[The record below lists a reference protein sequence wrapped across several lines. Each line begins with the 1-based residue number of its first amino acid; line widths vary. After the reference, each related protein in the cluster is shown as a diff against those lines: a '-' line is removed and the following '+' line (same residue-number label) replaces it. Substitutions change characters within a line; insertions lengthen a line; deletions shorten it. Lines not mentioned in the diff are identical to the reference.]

1 MRYIFNR
8 ILINKGKTLSNMV
21 MFFLCFIILFSS
33 IVINNLNVEIEDY
46 LDKKF
51 YCITGPSGCGK
62 STLLSLLGTI
72 DKCESGS
79 ILLDGNDIFDDENT
93 YRKKKVGFV
102 FQDYNLINYLDG
114 FENVAL
120 AMEIAGNKKDE
131 NRIYGALSVVG
142 IDKETAKRKA
152 NRLSGGEKQRIAIAR
167 ALINNPEIILADEP
181 TGNLDIDNSNM
192 IVDIFLRLAH
202 EYDKCV
208 IMVTHNP
215 DIAKLCDHEYTIIN
229 KTIVNK

>member
-1 MRYIFNR
+1 MKLEVKDVCFSYQDGESKKEIFN
-8 ILINKGKTLSNMV
+8 GASCD
-21 MFFLCFIILFSS
+21 F
-33 IVINNLNVEIEDY
+33 

-72 DKCESGS
+72 DKCESGL
-79 ILLDGNDIFDDENT
+79 ILLDGNDIFEDEST

-181 TGNLDIDNSNM
+181 TGNLDVDNSNM
-192 IVDIFLRLAH
+192 IVDIFLQLAH
-202 EYDKCV
+202 VYDKCV

-215 DIAKLCDHEYTIIN
+215 DIAKMCDVEYSISN
-229 KTIVNK
+229 KNIVRK

>member
-1 MRYIFNR
+1 MRLEVKDVCFSYQDGESKKEIFN
-8 ILINKGKTLSNMV
+8 GASCD
-21 MFFLCFIILFSS
+21 F
-33 IVINNLNVEIEDY
+33 
-46 LDKKF
+46 LDKKL

-72 DKCESGS
+72 DKCESGL
-79 ILLDGNDIFDDENT
+79 ILLDGNDIFEDEST

-120 AMEIAGNKKDE
+120 AMEIAANKKDE

-181 TGNLDIDNSNM
+181 TGNLDVDNSNM
-192 IVDIFLRLAH
+192 IVDIFLKLAH

-215 DIAKLCDHEYTIIN
+215 DIAKMCDVEYSISN
-229 KTIVNK
+229 KNIVRK

>member
-1 MRYIFNR
+1 MKLEVKDVCFSYQDGESKKEIFN
-8 ILINKGKTLSNMV
+8 GASCE
-21 MFFLCFIILFSS
+21 F
-33 IVINNLNVEIEDY
+33 

-72 DKCESGS
+72 DKCEDGS
-79 ILLDGNDIFDDENT
+79 ILFDGNDIFEDEST

-142 IDKETAKRKA
+142 IDKTTAKRKA

-181 TGNLDIDNSNM
+181 TGNLDVDNSNM
-192 IVDIFLRLAH
+192 IVDIFLKLAH

-215 DIAKLCDHEYTIIN
+215 DIAKMCDVEYSISN
-229 KTIVNK
+229 KNIVRK

>member
-1 MRYIFNR
+1 MKLEVKDVCFSYQDGESKKEIFN
-8 ILINKGKTLSNMV
+8 GASCD
-21 MFFLCFIILFSS
+21 F
-33 IVINNLNVEIEDY
+33 
-46 LDKKF
+46 LDKKL

-72 DKCESGS
+72 DKCESGL
-79 ILLDGNDIFDDENT
+79 ILLDGNDIFEDEST

-120 AMEIAGNKKDE
+120 AMEIAANKKDE

-181 TGNLDIDNSNM
+181 TGNLDVDNSNM
-192 IVDIFLRLAH
+192 IVDIFLKLAH

-215 DIAKLCDHEYTIIN
+215 DIAKMCDVEYSISN
-229 KTIVNK
+229 KNIVRK

>member
-1 MRYIFNR
+1 MRLEVKDVCFSYQDGESKKEIFN
-8 ILINKGKTLSNMV
+8 GASCE
-21 MFFLCFIILFSS
+21 F
-33 IVINNLNVEIEDY
+33 

-79 ILLDGNDIFDDENT
+79 ILLDGNDIFDDEST

-120 AMEIAGNKKDE
+120 AMEIAANKKDE

-152 NRLSGGEKQRIAIAR
+152 NKLSGGEKQRIAIAR

-181 TGNLDIDNSNM
+181 TGNLDIENSNM
-192 IVDIFLRLAH
+192 IVDIFLKLAH

>member
-1 MRYIFNR
+1 MRLEVKDVCFSYQDGESKKEIFN
-8 ILINKGKTLSNMV
+8 GASCE
-21 MFFLCFIILFSS
+21 F
-33 IVINNLNVEIEDY
+33 

-72 DKCESGS
+72 DKCESGL
-79 ILLDGNDIFDDENT
+79 ILLDGNDIFEDEST

-120 AMEIAGNKKDE
+120 AMEIAANKKDE

-152 NRLSGGEKQRIAIAR
+152 NKLSGGEKQRIAIAI

-192 IVDIFLRLAH
+192 IVDIFLKLAH

-215 DIAKLCDHEYTIIN
+215 DIAKMCDEEYSISNKNIIR
-229 KTIVNK
+229 KK

>member
-1 MRYIFNR
+1 MKLEVKDVCFSYQDGESKKEIFNGA
-8 ILINKGKTLSNMV
+8 ICE
-21 MFFLCFIILFSS
+21 F
-33 IVINNLNVEIEDY
+33 

-72 DKCESGS
+72 DKCESGL
-79 ILLDGNDIFDDENT
+79 ILLDGNDIFEDEST

-120 AMEIAGNKKDE
+120 AMEIAANKKDE

-152 NRLSGGEKQRIAIAR
+152 RLLSGGEKQRIAIAR

-181 TGNLDIDNSNM
+181 TGNLDVDNSNM
-192 IVDIFLRLAH
+192 IVDIFLKLAH

-215 DIAKLCDHEYTIIN
+215 DIAKMCDVEYSISN
-229 KTIVNK
+229 KNIVRK

>member
-1 MRYIFNR
+1 MKLEVKDVCFSYQDGELKKEIFN
-8 ILINKGKTLSNMV
+8 GASCE
-21 MFFLCFIILFSS
+21 F
-33 IVINNLNVEIEDY
+33 

-72 DKCESGS
+72 DKYESGS
-79 ILLDGNDIFDDENT
+79 ILLDGNDIFDDEST

-181 TGNLDIDNSNM
+181 TGNLDIENSNM
-192 IVDIFLRLAH
+192 IVDIFFKLAH

>member
-1 MRYIFNR
+1 MKLEVKDISFSYQDGELKKEIFDR
-8 ILINKGKTLSNMV
+8 ASCE
-21 MFFLCFIILFSS
+21 F
-33 IVINNLNVEIEDY
+33 

-72 DKCESGS
+72 DKYESGS
-79 ILLDGNDIFDDENT
+79 ILLDGNDIFEDEST

-114 FENVAL
+114 FENIAL

-181 TGNLDIDNSNM
+181 TGNLDTENSNM
-192 IVDIFLRLAH
+192 IVDIFLKLAH

-208 IMVTHNP
+208 IMVTHNL
-215 DIAKLCDHEYTIIN
+215 DIAKMCDVEYSISN
-229 KTIVNK
+229 KNIVRK

>member
-1 MRYIFNR
+1 MKLEVKDVCFSYQDGESKKEIFN
-8 ILINKGKTLSNMV
+8 GASCE
-21 MFFLCFIILFSS
+21 F
-33 IVINNLNVEIEDY
+33 

-72 DKCESGS
+72 DKYESGS
-79 ILLDGNDIFDDENT
+79 ILLDGNDIFEDEST
-93 YRKKKVGFV
+93 YRKKRVGFV

-114 FENVAL
+114 FENIAL

-181 TGNLDIDNSNM
+181 TGNLDIENSNM
-192 IVDIFLRLAH
+192 IVDIFLKLAH

>member
-1 MRYIFNR
+1 MRLEVKDVCFSYQDGESKKEIFN
-8 ILINKGKTLSNMV
+8 GASCE
-21 MFFLCFIILFSS
+21 F
-33 IVINNLNVEIEDY
+33 

-72 DKCESGS
+72 DKCESGL
-79 ILLDGNDIFDDENT
+79 ILLDGNDIFEDEST

-120 AMEIAGNKKDE
+120 AMEIAGSKKDE

-142 IDKETAKRKA
+142 IDKTTAKRKA

-181 TGNLDIDNSNM
+181 TGNLDVDNSNM
-192 IVDIFLRLAH
+192 IVDIFLKLAH

-215 DIAKLCDHEYTIIN
+215 DIAKMCDVEYCISN
-229 KTIVNK
+229 KNIVRK

>member
-1 MRYIFNR
+1 MKLEVKDVCFSYQDGESKKEIFN
-8 ILINKGKTLSNMV
+8 GASCE
-21 MFFLCFIILFSS
+21 F
-33 IVINNLNVEIEDY
+33 

-72 DKCESGS
+72 DKCDSGL
-79 ILLDGNDIFDDENT
+79 ILLDGNDIFEDEST

-181 TGNLDIDNSNM
+181 TGNLDVDNSNM
-192 IVDIFLRLAH
+192 IVDIFLQLAH
-202 EYDKCV
+202 VYDKCV

-215 DIAKLCDHEYTIIN
+215 DIAKMCDVEYSISN
-229 KTIVNK
+229 KNIVRK

>member
-1 MRYIFNR
+1 MRLEVKDVCFSYQDGESKKEIFN
-8 ILINKGKTLSNMV
+8 GASCE
-21 MFFLCFIILFSS
+21 F
-33 IVINNLNVEIEDY
+33 

-72 DKCESGS
+72 DKCEDGS
-79 ILLDGNDIFDDENT
+79 ILLDGNDIFDDEST

-142 IDKETAKRKA
+142 IDKTTAKRKA

-181 TGNLDIDNSNM
+181 TASLDPENKQ
-192 IVDIFLRLAH
+192 IVL
-202 EYDKCV
+202 EYLKSFAEYGKTVVVVSHDTNV
-208 IMVTHNP
+208 IEYA
-215 DIAKLCDHEYTIIN
+215 DYTIDLQKLKN
-229 KTIVNK
+229 N

>member
-1 MRYIFNR
+1 MKLEVKDVCFSYQDGESKKEIFN
-8 ILINKGKTLSNMV
+8 GASCE
-21 MFFLCFIILFSS
+21 F
-33 IVINNLNVEIEDY
+33 

-72 DKCESGS
+72 DKYESGS
-79 ILLDGNDIFDDENT
+79 ILLDGNDIFEDEST
-93 YRKKKVGFV
+93 YRKKRVGFV

-114 FENVAL
+114 FENIAL

-192 IVDIFLRLAH
+192 IVDIFLKLAH

>member
-1 MRYIFNR
+1 MKLEVKDVCFSYQDGESKKEIFN
-8 ILINKGKTLSNMV
+8 GASCE
-21 MFFLCFIILFSS
+21 F
-33 IVINNLNVEIEDY
+33 

-72 DKCESGS
+72 DKCESGL
-79 ILLDGNDIFDDENT
+79 ILLDGNDIFEDEST

-102 FQDYNLINYLDG
+102 FQDYNLINYLNG

-120 AMEIAGNKKDE
+120 AMEIAANKKDE

-167 ALINNPEIILADEP
+167 TLINNPEIILADEP
-181 TGNLDIDNSNM
+181 TGNLDIENSNM
-192 IVDIFLRLAH
+192 IVDIFLKLAH

-215 DIAKLCDHEYTIIN
+215 DIAKLCDVEYSISN
-229 KTIVNK
+229 KNIVRK

>member
-1 MRYIFNR
+1 MRLEVKDVCFSYQDGESKKEIFN
-8 ILINKGKTLSNMV
+8 GASCE
-21 MFFLCFIILFSS
+21 F
-33 IVINNLNVEIEDY
+33 

-72 DKCESGS
+72 DKCESGL
-79 ILLDGNDIFDDENT
+79 ILLDGNDIFEDEST

-181 TGNLDIDNSNM
+181 TGNLDIENSNM
-192 IVDIFLRLAH
+192 IVDIFLKLAH

-215 DIAKLCDHEYTIIN
+215 DIAKMCDEEYSISNKNIIR
-229 KTIVNK
+229 KK

>member
-1 MRYIFNR
+1 MKLEVKDVCFSYQDGESKKEIFN
-8 ILINKGKTLSNMV
+8 GASCE
-21 MFFLCFIILFSS
+21 F
-33 IVINNLNVEIEDY
+33 

-72 DKCESGS
+72 DKCESGL
-79 ILLDGNDIFDDENT
+79 ILLDGNDIFEDEST

-120 AMEIAGNKKDE
+120 AMEIAANKKDE

-152 NRLSGGEKQRIAIAR
+152 RLLSGGEKQRIAIAR

-181 TGNLDIDNSNM
+181 TGNLDVDNSNM
-192 IVDIFLRLAH
+192 IVDIFLKLAH

-215 DIAKLCDHEYTIIN
+215 DIAKMCDVEYSISN
-229 KTIVNK
+229 KNIVRK

>member
-1 MRYIFNR
+1 MKLEVKDVCFSYQDGESKKEIFN
-8 ILINKGKTLSNMV
+8 GASCE
-21 MFFLCFIILFSS
+21 F
-33 IVINNLNVEIEDY
+33 

-72 DKCESGS
+72 DKCESGL
-79 ILLDGNDIFDDENT
+79 ILLDGNDIFEDEST

-102 FQDYNLINYLDG
+102 FQDYNLINYLNG

-120 AMEIAGNKKDE
+120 AMEIAANKKDE

-181 TGNLDIDNSNM
+181 TGNLDVDNSNM
-192 IVDIFLRLAH
+192 IVDIFLKLAH

-215 DIAKLCDHEYTIIN
+215 DIAKLCDVEYSISN
-229 KTIVNK
+229 KNIVRK

>member
-1 MRYIFNR
+1 MRLEVKDVCFSYQDGESKKEIFN
-8 ILINKGKTLSNMV
+8 GASCE
-21 MFFLCFIILFSS
+21 F
-33 IVINNLNVEIEDY
+33 

-72 DKCESGS
+72 DKYESGL
-79 ILLDGNDIFDDENT
+79 ILLDGNDIFEDEST

-120 AMEIAGNKKDE
+120 AMEIAANKKDE

-181 TGNLDIDNSNM
+181 TGNLDVDNSNM
-192 IVDIFLRLAH
+192 IVDIFLKLAH

-215 DIAKLCDHEYTIIN
+215 DIAKMCDVEYSISN
-229 KTIVNK
+229 KNIVRK

>member
-1 MRYIFNR
+1 MKLEVKDVCFSYQDGESKKEIFN
-8 ILINKGKTLSNMV
+8 GASCE
-21 MFFLCFIILFSS
+21 F
-33 IVINNLNVEIEDY
+33 

-79 ILLDGNDIFDDENT
+79 ILLDGNDIFDDEST

-152 NRLSGGEKQRIAIAR
+152 NKLSGGEKQRIAIAR

-181 TGNLDIDNSNM
+181 TGNLDIENSNM
-192 IVDIFLRLAH
+192 IVDIFLKLAH

>member
-1 MRYIFNR
+1 MRLEVKDVCFSYQDGESKKEIFD
-8 ILINKGKTLSNMV
+8 GASCD
-21 MFFLCFIILFSS
+21 F
-33 IVINNLNVEIEDY
+33 

-72 DKCESGS
+72 DKCESGL
-79 ILLDGNDIFDDENT
+79 ILLDGNDIFEDEST

-120 AMEIAGNKKDE
+120 AMEIAANKKDE

-181 TGNLDIDNSNM
+181 TGNLDVDNSNM
-192 IVDIFLRLAH
+192 IVDIFLQLAH
-202 EYDKCV
+202 VYDKCV

-215 DIAKLCDHEYTIIN
+215 DIAKMCDVEYSISN
-229 KTIVNK
+229 KNIVRK

>member
-1 MRYIFNR
+1 MRLEVKDVRFSYQDGESKKEIFD
-8 ILINKGKTLSNMV
+8 GASCD
-21 MFFLCFIILFSS
+21 F
-33 IVINNLNVEIEDY
+33 

-72 DKCESGS
+72 DKCESGL
-79 ILLDGNDIFDDENT
+79 ILLDGNDIFEDEST

-120 AMEIAGNKKDE
+120 AMEIAANKKDE

-181 TGNLDIDNSNM
+181 TGNLDIENSNM
-192 IVDIFLRLAH
+192 IVDIFLKLAH

-215 DIAKLCDHEYTIIN
+215 DIAKLCDVEYSISN
-229 KTIVNK
+229 KNIVRK

>member
-1 MRYIFNR
+1 MRLEVKDVCFSYQDGESKKEIFN
-8 ILINKGKTLSNMV
+8 GASCD
-21 MFFLCFIILFSS
+21 F
-33 IVINNLNVEIEDY
+33 

-72 DKCESGS
+72 DKCEDGL
-79 ILLDGNDIFDDENT
+79 ILLDGNDIFDDEST

-181 TGNLDIDNSNM
+181 TGNLDVDNSNM
-192 IVDIFLRLAH
+192 IVDIFLKLAH

-215 DIAKLCDHEYTIIN
+215 DIAKLCDVEYSISN
-229 KTIVNK
+229 KNIVRK

>member
-1 MRYIFNR
+1 MKLEVKDVCFSYQDGESKKEIFS
-8 ILINKGKTLSNMV
+8 GASCE
-21 MFFLCFIILFSS
+21 F
-33 IVINNLNVEIEDY
+33 

-72 DKCESGS
+72 DKCESGL
-79 ILLDGNDIFDDENT
+79 ILLDGNDIFEDEST

-120 AMEIAGNKKDE
+120 EMEIAANKKDE

-152 NRLSGGEKQRIAIAR
+152 RLLSGGEKQRIAIAR

-181 TGNLDIDNSNM
+181 TGNLDIENSNM
-192 IVDIFLRLAH
+192 IVDIFLKLAH

-208 IMVTHNP
+208 IMVTHNL
-215 DIAKLCDHEYTIIN
+215 DIAKMCDVEYSISN
-229 KTIVNK
+229 KNIVRK

>member
-1 MRYIFNR
+1 MKLEVKDVCFSYQDGESKKEIFN
-8 ILINKGKTLSNMV
+8 GASCE
-21 MFFLCFIILFSS
+21 F
-33 IVINNLNVEIEDY
+33 

-72 DKCESGS
+72 DKSESGS
-79 ILLDGNDIFDDENT
+79 ILLDGNDIFEDEST

-192 IVDIFLRLAH
+192 IVDIFLKLAH

>member
-1 MRYIFNR
+1 MKLEVKDVCFSYQDGESKKEIFN
-8 ILINKGKTLSNMV
+8 GASCE
-21 MFFLCFIILFSS
+21 F
-33 IVINNLNVEIEDY
+33 

-72 DKCESGS
+72 DKCESGL
-79 ILLDGNDIFDDENT
+79 ILLDGNDIFEDEST

-120 AMEIAGNKKDE
+120 AMEIAANKKDE

-181 TGNLDIDNSNM
+181 TGNLDIENSNM
-192 IVDIFLRLAH
+192 IVDIFLKLAH

-215 DIAKLCDHEYTIIN
+215 DIAKLCDVEYSISN
-229 KTIVNK
+229 KNIVRK

>member
-1 MRYIFNR
+1 MKLEVKDVCFSYQDGESKKEIFN
-8 ILINKGKTLSNMV
+8 GASCE
-21 MFFLCFIILFSS
+21 F
-33 IVINNLNVEIEDY
+33 

-72 DKCESGS
+72 DKCESGL
-79 ILLDGNDIFDDENT
+79 ILLDGNDIFEDEST

-120 AMEIAGNKKDE
+120 AMEIAANKKDE

-152 NRLSGGEKQRIAIAR
+152 RLLSGGEKQRIAIAR

-181 TGNLDIDNSNM
+181 TGNLDVDNSNM
-192 IVDIFLRLAH
+192 IVDIFLQLAH
-202 EYDKCV
+202 VYDKCV

-215 DIAKLCDHEYTIIN
+215 DIAKMCDVEYSISN
-229 KTIVNK
+229 KNIVRK

>member
-1 MRYIFNR
+1 MKLEVKDVCFSYQDGESKKEIFN
-8 ILINKGKTLSNMV
+8 GASCE
-21 MFFLCFIILFSS
+21 F
-33 IVINNLNVEIEDY
+33 

-72 DKCESGS
+72 DKCEDGL
-79 ILLDGNDIFDDENT
+79 ILLDGNDIFEDEST

-120 AMEIAGNKKDE
+120 AMEIAANKKDE

-142 IDKETAKRKA
+142 IDKTTAKRKA

-167 ALINNPEIILADEP
+167 ALINNPEIISADEP

-192 IVDIFLRLAH
+192 IVDIFLKLAH

-208 IMVTHNP
+208 IMVTYNT
-215 DIAKLCDHEYTIIN
+215 DIAKMCDVEYSISN
-229 KTIVNK
+229 KNIVRK

>member
-1 MRYIFNR
+1 MKLEVKDVCFSYQDGESKKEIFN
-8 ILINKGKTLSNMV
+8 GASCD
-21 MFFLCFIILFSS
+21 F
-33 IVINNLNVEIEDY
+33 

-72 DKCESGS
+72 DKCESGL
-79 ILLDGNDIFDDENT
+79 ILLDGNDIFEDEST

-120 AMEIAGNKKDE
+120 AMEIAANKKDE

-181 TGNLDIDNSNM
+181 TGNLDIENSNM
-192 IVDIFLRLAH
+192 IVDIFLKLAH

-208 IMVTHNP
+208 IMVTHNL
-215 DIAKLCDHEYTIIN
+215 DIAKMCDVEYSISN
-229 KTIVNK
+229 KNIVRK

>member
-1 MRYIFNR
+1 MRLEVKDVCFSYQDGESKKEIFN
-8 ILINKGKTLSNMV
+8 GASCE
-21 MFFLCFIILFSS
+21 F
-33 IVINNLNVEIEDY
+33 

-72 DKCESGS
+72 DKCESGL
-79 ILLDGNDIFDDENT
+79 ILLDGNDIFEDEST

-120 AMEIAGNKKDE
+120 AMEIAANKKDE

-181 TGNLDIDNSNM
+181 TGNLDIENSNM
-192 IVDIFLRLAH
+192 IVDIFLKLAH

>member
-1 MRYIFNR
+1 MKLEVKDVCFSYQDGEKKKEIFDMA
-8 ILINKGKTLSNMV
+8 SCE
-21 MFFLCFIILFSS
+21 F
-33 IVINNLNVEIEDY
+33 

-72 DKCESGS
+72 DKYESGS
-79 ILLDGNDIFDDENT
+79 ILLDGNDIFDDEST

-114 FENVAL
+114 FENIAL

-181 TGNLDIDNSNM
+181 TGNLDVENSNM
-192 IVDIFLRLAH
+192 IVDIFLKLAH

>member
-1 MRYIFNR
+1 MKLEVKDVCFSYQDGESKKEIFN
-8 ILINKGKTLSNMV
+8 GASCD
-21 MFFLCFIILFSS
+21 F
-33 IVINNLNVEIEDY
+33 

-72 DKCESGS
+72 DKCESGL
-79 ILLDGNDIFDDENT
+79 ILLDGNDIFEDEST

-120 AMEIAGNKKDE
+120 AMEIAANKKDE

-181 TGNLDIDNSNM
+181 TGNLDVDNSNM
-192 IVDIFLRLAH
+192 IVDIFLKLAH

-215 DIAKLCDHEYTIIN
+215 DIAKMCDEEYSISN
-229 KTIVNK
+229 KNIVRK

>member
-1 MRYIFNR
+1 MKLEVKDVCFSYQDGELKKEIFN
-8 ILINKGKTLSNMV
+8 GASCE
-21 MFFLCFIILFSS
+21 F
-33 IVINNLNVEIEDY
+33 

-79 ILLDGNDIFDDENT
+79 ILLDGNDIFDDEST

-114 FENVAL
+114 FENIAL

-181 TGNLDIDNSNM
+181 TGNLDIENSNM
-192 IVDIFLRLAH
+192 IVDIFLKLAH

-215 DIAKLCDHEYTIIN
+215 DIAMLCDQEYTIIN

>member
-1 MRYIFNR
+1 MKLEVKDVCFSYQDGELKKEIFN
-8 ILINKGKTLSNMV
+8 GASCE
-21 MFFLCFIILFSS
+21 F
-33 IVINNLNVEIEDY
+33 

-79 ILLDGNDIFDDENT
+79 ILLDGNDIFDDEST

-114 FENVAL
+114 FENIAL

-181 TGNLDIDNSNM
+181 TGNLDIENSNM
-192 IVDIFLRLAH
+192 IVDIFLKLAH

-208 IMVTHNP
+208 IMVTHNL
-215 DIAKLCDHEYTIIN
+215 DIAKMCDVEYSISN
-229 KTIVNK
+229 KNIVRK

>member
-1 MRYIFNR
+1 MKLEVKDVCFSYQDGESKKEIFN
-8 ILINKGKTLSNMV
+8 GASCE
-21 MFFLCFIILFSS
+21 F
-33 IVINNLNVEIEDY
+33 

-72 DKCESGS
+72 DKCESGL
-79 ILLDGNDIFDDENT
+79 ILLDGNDIFEDEST

-102 FQDYNLINYLDG
+102 FQDYNLINYLNG

-181 TGNLDIDNSNM
+181 TGNLDVDNSNM
-192 IVDIFLRLAH
+192 IVDIFLKLAH

-215 DIAKLCDHEYTIIN
+215 DIAKMCDVEYSISN
-229 KTIVNK
+229 KNIVRK

>member
-1 MRYIFNR
+1 MKLEVKDISFSYQDGELKKEIFD
-8 ILINKGKTLSNMV
+8 GASCE
-21 MFFLCFIILFSS
+21 F
-33 IVINNLNVEIEDY
+33 

-72 DKCESGS
+72 DKSESGS
-79 ILLDGNDIFDDENT
+79 ILLDGNDIFEDEST

-192 IVDIFLRLAH
+192 IVDIFLKLAH

>member
-1 MRYIFNR
+1 MKLEVKDVCFSYQDGELKKEIFN
-8 ILINKGKTLSNMV
+8 GASCD
-21 MFFLCFIILFSS
+21 F
-33 IVINNLNVEIEDY
+33 

-72 DKCESGS
+72 DKCEDGL
-79 ILLDGNDIFDDENT
+79 ILLDGNDIFDDEST

-114 FENVAL
+114 FENIAL

-192 IVDIFLRLAH
+192 IVDIFLKLAH

>member
-1 MRYIFNR
+1 MKLEVKDVCFSYQDGESKKE
-8 ILINKGKTLSNMV
+8 ILDGASCE
-21 MFFLCFIILFSS
+21 F
-33 IVINNLNVEIEDY
+33 

-72 DKCESGS
+72 DKCESGL
-79 ILLDGNDIFDDENT
+79 ILLDGNDIFEDEST

-120 AMEIAGNKKDE
+120 AMEIAANKKDE

-181 TGNLDIDNSNM
+181 TGNLDVDNSNM
-192 IVDIFLRLAH
+192 IVDIFLKLAH

-215 DIAKLCDHEYTIIN
+215 DIAKMCDVEYSISN
-229 KTIVNK
+229 KNIVRK

>member
-1 MRYIFNR
+1 MKLEVKDVCFSYQDGELKKEIFN
-8 ILINKGKTLSNMV
+8 GASCE
-21 MFFLCFIILFSS
+21 F
-33 IVINNLNVEIEDY
+33 

-72 DKCESGS
+72 DKYESGS
-79 ILLDGNDIFDDENT
+79 ILLDGNDIFDDEST

-114 FENVAL
+114 FENIAL

-142 IDKETAKRKA
+142 IDKETAKGKA

-181 TGNLDIDNSNM
+181 TGNLDIENSNM
-192 IVDIFLRLAH
+192 IVDIFLKLAH